1 MKPIRALQLGPRGG
15 VPNNLRLPVLIYEA
29 AFLPAT
35 GDIARQMEQRFAEN
49 GWPPQWRDGIYAF
62 HHYHAEGHEVL
73 GIAAGH
79 AVLIIGGDGGEEL
92 RVSAGDVLVLPA
104 GTGHCRRSASAD
116 LLVVGAYP
124 SGQQGDIL
132 RNAASPDIRGAID
145 RLPFPRIDP
154 VLGRDGPLVDHWL
167 ANRDG

>member
-1 MKPIRALQLGPRGG
+1 MKPIRALQLEPRGG
-15 VPNNLRLPVLIYEA
+15 VPNNPRLPVLIYEA

-35 GDIARQMEQRFAEN
+35 GAIARQMEQRFAEN
-49 GWPPQWRDGIYAF
+49 GWPPQWRNGIYAF

-132 RNAASPDIRGAID
+132 REAASPDIRGAID